1 MTGNAESSGRRRLL
15 VAKGTFEAMRGAE
28 RDLIR
33 NLPALAQEFDVTVA
47 TLQPSKELKN
57 CIRKH
62 SIPLLYPDV
71 IWKPSTGTIARIL
84 NSDLKSSLKSWK
96 SISGLKEVIDEV
108 DAVHLVSGD
117 GSFGLIR
124 HIPKKKALH
133 FHMHEPHRGLYEDVL
148 HLDVKGEPK
157 RNIRIT
163 KLALS
168 KAKRDDLRVIKN
180 LLKRQRSRI
189 SGNSSYCASRIQDV
203 YGCEADIIYPSVD
216 FSEFTPEATKEENEE
231 WIELNELPEPPWI
244 TTIGKSGWVKG
255 TWETISML
263 TGSGLGLV
271 LVGGGSF
278 EELEELRDHA
288 DARGVRFWTPPRLS
302 NLQLTGMMRRSVAV
316 VSMAHG
322 EPFGLTPIEAF
333 AVGTPALFV
342 DEGGFRDSIENGVNG
357 RLLPRDNPA
366 EWQEALNEAMQVET
380 RKRWAK
386 AGREKIATMDLSPQS
401 HSRRVSEVIEELLT
415 R

>member
-1 MTGNAESSGRRRLL
+1 MKRKLL

-57 CIRKH
+57 CVRKH
-62 SIPLLYPDV
+62 SIPLLYPDIVWSPSIGV
-71 IWKPSTGTIARIL
+71 IAKIL
-84 NSDLKSSLKSWK
+84 NRDLKSSQKSWK
-96 SISGLKEVIDEV
+96 SISGLKEVIEES

-124 HIPKKKALH
+124 IIPKKKAFHLH
-133 FHMHEPHRGLYEDVL
+133 MLEPHRGLYEDVL

-157 RNIRIT
+157 RNIGIT

-168 KAKRDDLRVIKN
+168 KAKRDDSRVINN
-180 LLKRQRSRI
+180 LLKRQMSRI
-189 SGNSSYCASRIQDV
+189 SGNSSYSASRIEEV
-203 YGCEADIIYPSVD
+203 YGCEAGFIHPSVD
-216 FSEFTPEATKEENEE
+216 YSEYTPEATKEENEV
-231 WIELNELPEPPWI
+231 WIELNELPDPPWI
-244 TTIGKSGWVKG
+244 TTVGHSGWVKG

-271 LVGGGSF
+271 LVGGGTF

-342 DEGGFRDSIENGVNG
+342 DEGGFRDSIEDGVNG
-357 RLLPRDNPA
+357 RLLPRDDPA
-366 EWQEALNEAMQVET
+366 EWQEALNEAMQIKT
-380 RKRWAK
+380 RKRWAI

-401 HSRRVSEVIEELLT
+401 HSRRVSEIIEELLA

>member
-1 MTGNAESSGRRRLL
+1 MKRKLL

-47 TLQPSKELKN
+47 TLQPSTELKN
-57 CIRKH
+57 CVRKH
-62 SIPLLYPDV
+62 SIPLLYPDIVWSPSIGV
-71 IWKPSTGTIARIL
+71 IAKIL
-84 NSDLKSSLKSWK
+84 NRDLKSSQKSWK

-124 HIPKKKALH
+124 IIPKKKAFHLH
-133 FHMHEPHRGLYEDVL
+133 MLEPHRGLYEEVL

-157 RNIRIT
+157 RNIGIT

-168 KAKRDDLRVIKN
+168 KAKRDDSRVIKN
-180 LLKRQRSRI
+180 LLKRQMSRI
-189 SGNSSYCASRIQDV
+189 SGNSSYSASRIEEV
-203 YGCEADIIYPSVD
+203 YGCEAGFIHPSVD
-216 FSEFTPEATKEENEE
+216 YSEYTPEATKEENEV
-231 WIELNELPEPPWI
+231 WIELNELPDPPWI
-244 TTIGKSGWVKG
+244 TTVGHSGWVKG

-271 LVGGGSF
+271 LVGGGTF

-342 DEGGFRDSIENGVNG
+342 DEGGFRDSIEDGVNG
-357 RLLPRDNPA
+357 RLLPRDDPA
-366 EWQEALNEAMQVET
+366 EWQEALNEAMQIKT

-401 HSRRVSEVIEELLT
+401 HSRRVSEIIEELLA